1 MQLIYINE
9 KYAVEF
15 KGTTNLHIPCEII
28 QDNYMIFVDTTEES
42 STSICSQDIDKS

>member
-1 MQLIYINE
+1 MK

-15 KGTTNLHIPCEII
+15 KGTTNLHIPCEVI